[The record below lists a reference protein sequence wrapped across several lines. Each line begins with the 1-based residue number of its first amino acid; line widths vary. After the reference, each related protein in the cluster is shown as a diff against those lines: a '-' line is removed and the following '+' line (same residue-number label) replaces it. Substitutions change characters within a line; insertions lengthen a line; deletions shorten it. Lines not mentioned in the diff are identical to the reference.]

1 MMTSLLTLT
10 LLASPV
16 VFEVPGL
23 TCPTCVK
30 PVQKALA
37 LAKGV
42 QRVRVDLEHR
52 RVTVEFDAGQTDEA
66 TLRALL
72 TDTGFPASAAGA
84 PPAAQGKAD
93 WVRVGVPPPA
103 PASLAVRGKATVIA
117 VCSPGCAPCEGFK
130 KSLGFMAQRVPRV
143 AIREVQVTD
152 SGPSAYLPKDASV
165 PYAYVYDLTGAQV
178 FAGAAGDAV
187 FQAVEGAL
195 GVTQ

>member
-42 QRVRVDLEHR
+42 QKVQVDLEHR
-52 RVTVEFDAGQTDEA
+52 KVTVEFDSAQTNEA

-72 TDTGFPASAAGA
+72 TDTGFPANEAGA
-84 PPAAQGKAD
+84 PPAVQGEAD
-93 WVRVGVPPPA
+93 WVKVGVPPPV
-103 PASLAVRGKATVIA
+103 PASLAVQGKATVVA
-117 VCSPGCAPCEGFK
+117 VCSPDCAPCEGFK
-130 KSLGFMAQRVPRV
+130 KSLGFMAQRVAKV
-143 AIREVQVTD
+143 AIREVLVTD
-152 SGPSAYLPKDASV
+152 SGSGAYLPKGASV
-165 PYAYVYDLTGAQV
+165 PYAYVYDRTGAQV

-187 FQAVEGAL
+187 FTAVEDAL
-195 GVTQ
+195 GVRR